1 MFKTNY
7 HIHPEFC
14 DGKGSPE
21 DLIKAAISRDFKIIG
36 LSSHSMYPFAS
47 TWHIAPR
54 DFSDY
59 VTAVRNAAEKF
70 KDKITVLCGF
80 EADYIPFV
88 TKPDFETY
96 KSKSPDYLIGSVH
109 YIFTENGR
117 LAVDYSADKL
127 KERIEQLFN
136 GNSKKTNQEYFKLER
151 KMLKEANF
159 NIIGHPDLVR
169 KNNEKLCMFNENDSW
184 YREEIKIT
192 ADEIKKAGVIAEI
205 NTGAIA
211 RGTMDDVYPSA
222 EFLSLLRERNVPV
235 TINTDCHSPEKID
248 CGYERALQ
256 AALKAGY
263 SELAYIDRN
272 NKIAFQKIC

>member
-1 MFKTNY
+1 M
-7 HIHPEFC
+7 I
-14 DGKGSPE
+14 
-21 DLIKAAISRDFKIIG
+21 
-36 LSSHSMYPFAS
+36 
-47 TWHIAPR
+47 
-54 DFSDY
+54 
-59 VTAVRNAAEKF
+59 
-70 KDKITVLCGF
+70 
-80 EADYIPFV
+80 
-88 TKPDFETY
+88 
-96 KSKSPDYLIGSVH
+96 
-109 YIFTENGR
+109 
-117 LAVDYSADKL
+117 
-127 KERIEQLFN
+127 
-136 GNSKKTNQEYFKLER
+136 QEYFQLER

-159 NIIGHPDLVR
+159 NIIGHADLVR

-192 ADEIKKAGVIAEI
+192 ADGIKKAGVIAEI

-222 EFLSLLRERNVPV
+222 EFLSFLRERNVPV